1 MTPKSM
7 GKSQTSSKR
16 EIQSYISLPQET
28 RKISNKKYH
37 LTLKLGEISEWK
49 KETNKYQIG
58 NNKKGIKIS
67 IQMID
72 ETKSCFFKI
81 NKINKTLTR
90 LIRKRKRWET

>member
-1 MTPKSM
+1 MNGTKEETKRYFEKNKNKNTMTPKSM

-49 KETNKYQIG
+49 KESNKY
-58 NNKKGIKIS
+58 
-67 IQMID
+67 
-72 ETKSCFFKI
+72 
-81 NKINKTLTR
+81 
-90 LIRKRKRWET
+90 